1 MAETYDSEQQRLIDR
16 IKCVAFREAIEA
28 GAEFIDRKWI
38 ARRTGSTQIIGTLC
52 VSPILNNV

>member
-28 GAEFIDRKWI
+28 GAEFIDR
-38 ARRTGSTQIIGTLC
+38 
-52 VSPILNNV
+52 